1 MKIVIADRNLA
12 RLRAELEAGLPAGA
26 QVLWPDP
33 ADTAA
38 LEAAVSDADVLVSS
52 LCPAELGAA
61 GKRLRLVHVAGAGTD
76 GIDVAAL
83 PPGAVV
89 ANTHHH
95 EDAIA
100 EYVVATATGAPADLP
115 FHELPNVLMT
125 PHSSGLTRQTFA
137 SRAADIAAN
146 IRRLAA
152 GEPLANVVAR

>member
-12 RLRAELEAGLPAGA
+12 RLCAELEAGLPAST

-52 LCPAELGAA
+52 LCPAELGAD
-61 GKRLRLVHVAGAGTD
+61 GKRLRLVHAAGAGTD
-76 GIDVAAL
+76 GEALRDNRIGGAAIDVWYRYPAE
-83 PPGAVV
+83 GA
-89 ANTHHH
+89 
-95 EDAIA
+95 I
-100 EYVVATATGAPADLP
+100 GAPADLP

-125 PHSSGLTRQTFA
+125 PHSSGLTRQTFTC
-137 SRAADIAAN
+137 RAADIAAN

-152 GEPLANVVAR
+152 GQPLSNVVAR